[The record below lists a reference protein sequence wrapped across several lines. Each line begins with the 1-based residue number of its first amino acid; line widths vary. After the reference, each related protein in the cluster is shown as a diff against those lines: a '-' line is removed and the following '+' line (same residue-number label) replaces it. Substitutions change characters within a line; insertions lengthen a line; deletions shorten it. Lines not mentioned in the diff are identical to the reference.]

1 MIIYD
6 FSLPVKQV
14 RVDTFYY
21 CLMLILVISQIETAV
36 VFVFNLRIHIVPG
49 VDRITCKKN
58 WGFEGLKKSKTFS
71 GPAP

>member
-14 RVDTFYY
+14 TVDTFYY
-21 CLMLILVISQIETAV
+21 CLMLVLVISQIETAV

-49 VDRITCKKN
+49 VNRITCK
-58 WGFEGLKKSKTFS
+58 
-71 GPAP
+71 